1 MVKQQLRVLCFINY
15 SHLPS
20 SGGEGATTTEL
31 TTKSTWLI
39 LLNYVH
45 YHIKKA
51 FNLTFQH
58 LPLNSLDS
66 KENMEETRE
75 LSQMI
80 LRDGKHNSFL

>member
-1 MVKQQLRVLCFINY
+1 MSVYGLKNCHAQTYRNKHDNNV
-15 SHLPS
+15 
-20 SGGEGATTTEL
+20 TTEL
-31 TTKSTWLI
+31 TTNSTWLI

-51 FNLTFQH
+51 FDLTFQH
-58 LPLNSLDS
+58 LPLNALDS

-80 LRDGKHNSFL
+80 LRDGKHYSFL